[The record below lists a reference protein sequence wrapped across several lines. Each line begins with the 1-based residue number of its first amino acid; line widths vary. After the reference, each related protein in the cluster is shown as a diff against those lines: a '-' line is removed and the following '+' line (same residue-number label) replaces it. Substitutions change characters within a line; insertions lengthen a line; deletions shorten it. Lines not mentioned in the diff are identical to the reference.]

1 MRPLGAKLFLTFGS
15 ALCWSSGMFWDGFQW
30 VPRADTGWA
39 KHEPPGNIR
48 VHVGGCA
55 AISEFV
61 LRYCE
66 GLRLRLRVKFVHL
79 AVRDCCRSFCETSY
93 ARLRAGIANDVNASR
108 KNRRLYLGSGLM
120 RKVAFNNQRMLQN
133 FHVN

>member
-1 MRPLGAKLFLTFGS
+1 MA
-15 ALCWSSGMFWDGFQW
+15 SSGCPEQTQAR
-30 VPRADTGWA
+30 PTTS
-39 KHEPPGNIR
+39 HLE
-48 VHVGGCA
+48 CA

-61 LRYCE
+61 LKNCE

-79 AVRDCCRSFCETSY
+79 AVRDCCRSSCETSY

-108 KNRRLYLGSGLM
+108 KNRRLYLGSGLKG
-120 RKVAFNNQRMLQN
+120 KVAFNNQRMLQN